1 MTLCKSYLDT
11 NEKLRPNTPSDS
23 WFYSFCNNNNIIL
36 KTKDSLERARQE
48 SCNRYNVNNFFI
60 KFKEILEN
68 IDKRL
73 LFNCDETSSASSR
86 KFKSLVLNK
95 KDHGTTVVSPTEPHI
110 SVMICY
116 NAAGFKLNPF
126 IILPNLYSI
135 PQELKDLQGFFV
147 SQKNGWMTRNLS
159 SAFSLYFVSTISHYR
174 QTLHPEL
181 RNKPI
186 VLIADNH
193 SSRRNAF
200 AALCF
205 KLHNVILLTLP
216 AHSTH
221 VMQPF
226 DVGVAS
232 TLKSKMANLKLSKAI
247 KERANQLS
255 TAAGKARYLTVSSII
270 QAWNEI
276 PTESLQNSFK
286 DTGLSPFNP
295 NVAIFNRRTNPISS
309 NRRDYFNTCCENLTT
324 DDNILTMYSVEQET
338 TLQSIDEI
346 PKPFI
351 IYYLHFFL

>member
-86 KFKSLVLNK
+86 KFISLVLNK

-147 SQKNGWMTRNLS
+147 SQKNGWMTRNLF

-181 RNKPI
+181 RNKSI

-200 AALCF
+200 SALCF
-205 KLHNVILLTLP
+205 KLHNTILLTLP
-216 AHSTH
+216 AHST
-221 VMQPF
+221 
-226 DVGVAS
+226 
-232 TLKSKMANLKLSKAI
+232 LKSKMANMKLSKAI

-270 QAWNEI
+270 
-276 PTESLQNSFK
+276 
-286 DTGLSPFNP
+286 
-295 NVAIFNRRTNPISS
+295 
-309 NRRDYFNTCCENLTT
+309 
-324 DDNILTMYSVEQET
+324 
-338 TLQSIDEI
+338 
-346 PKPFI
+346 
-351 IYYLHFFL
+351 